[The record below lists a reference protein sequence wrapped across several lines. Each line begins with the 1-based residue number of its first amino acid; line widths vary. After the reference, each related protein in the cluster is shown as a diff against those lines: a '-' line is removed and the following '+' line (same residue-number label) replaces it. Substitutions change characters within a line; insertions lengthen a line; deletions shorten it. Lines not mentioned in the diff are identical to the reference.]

1 MLADNA
7 TGNVEVMKA
16 NLNITFNDI
25 WREYGDTAIRD
36 NGSYGYTQ
44 TGLVNM
50 DDANIMFNADAAS
63 GADGGIIEVDGKQRT
78 NDAGTYNYVNVN
90 DENSVKGL
98 FNNVNFN
105 NYTLKEV
112 SGGNSKVTPKT
123 LSVSDILATIVYGN
137 QNGKGFSV
145 DVGELTGFAEGYGD
159 EDFVDLNRSYFGD
172 TANGTFSEAY
182 TNSQNGRLTADAG
195 TYENGITYSGLSGLG
210 LLTGGKAKNYV
221 LADNATGNVEVMK
234 ADLIVTPNAVSR
246 GYGDLKADYT
256 FSATSLVNDD
266 ENYTLTLDET
276 MISDMALVD
285 NKTKTDNVGGYKWTF
300 VKEALGGVENLLRNY
315 DVTVGEADS
324 TVIKAD
330 LTIKADDQNML
341 IGTTPNFTGTTLT
354 ELANQLVNGDSLP
367 DGFSYLFGVG
377 DEAIFS
383 EVGTHADAIGLFY
396 NGAFYGGG
404 LTGWGG
410 VFANYNMNVEPGLLT
425 IVPPS
430 TSNYGHLHSDG
441 WDRVRNFR
449 ERKAEVFFHK
459 GGMEYDEEM

>member
-1 MLADNA
+1 M
-7 TGNVEVMKA
+7 
-16 NLNITFNDI
+16 
-25 WREYGDTAIRD
+25 
-36 NGSYGYTQ
+36 
-44 TGLVNM
+44 
-50 DDANIMFNADAAS
+50 
-63 GADGGIIEVDGKQRT
+63 
-78 NDAGTYNYVNVN
+78 
-90 DENSVKGL
+90 
-98 FNNVNFN
+98 
-105 NYTLKEV
+105 
-112 SGGNSKVTPKT
+112 
-123 LSVSDILATIVYGN
+123 
-137 QNGKGFSV
+137 
-145 DVGELTGFAEGYGD
+145 
-159 EDFVDLNRSYFGD
+159 
-172 TANGTFSEAY
+172 
-182 TNSQNGRLTADAG
+182 
-195 TYENGITYSGLSGLG
+195 
-210 LLTGGKAKNYV
+210 

-410 VFANYNMNVEPGLLT
+410 VFANYDVNFVPGTLT
-425 IVPPS
+425 VVPPS
-430 TSNYGHLHSDG
+430 TDNYGHLHSDG

-449 ERKAEVFFHK
+449 ERKAEVFFHE
-459 GGMEYDEEM
+459 GGMEYDEDM

>member
-1 MLADNA
+1 
-7 TGNVEVMKA
+7 MKA

-50 DDANIMFNADAAS
+50 DDVNIVFNEGAAS
-63 GADGGIIEVDGKQRT
+63 GADGGIIRVDGKQRT
-78 NDAGTYNYVNVN
+78 NDAGTYNYVDVN

-105 NYTLKEV
+105 NYTLKELKEV

-137 QNGKGFSV
+137 QNGKGFEV
-145 DVGELTGFAEGYGD
+145 DVDNIKLTGFAEGYGD
-159 EDFVDLNRSYFGD
+159 EDYVDLDRSYFGD
-172 TANGTFSEAY
+172 TANGTFSEEY

-210 LLTGGKAKNYV
+210 LLTGDKAKNYV
-221 LADNATGNVEVMK
+221 LADSATGNVEVMK

-266 ENYTLTLDET
+266 EKYTLALDET
-276 MISDMALVD
+276 MISDTALVD

-324 TVIKAD
+324 TVTKAD

-367 DGFSYLFGVG
+367 DGFGYEFGLE
-377 DEAIFS
+377 DESILD
-383 EVGTHADAIGLFY
+383 VIGTHPGVIGLLLGGRFY
-396 NGAFYGGG
+396 DGGKYED
-404 LTGWGG
+404 WGNTVNA
-410 VFANYNMNVEPGLLT
+410 VFANYNVNVEPGLLT

-449 ERKAEVFFHK
+449 ERKAEVFFHE
-459 GGMEYDEEM
+459 GGMEYDEDM